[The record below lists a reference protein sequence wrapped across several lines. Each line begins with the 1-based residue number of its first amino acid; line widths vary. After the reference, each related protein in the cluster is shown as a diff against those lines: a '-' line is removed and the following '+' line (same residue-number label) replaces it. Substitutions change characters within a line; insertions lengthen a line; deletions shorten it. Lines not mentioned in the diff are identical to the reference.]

1 MRFISAALLL
11 CCSLACAAC
20 TSPPD
25 KEMNQARAAI
35 EAARAAG
42 ADAYAPEEYK
52 SAVAALKHSED
63 SVEQRDYRQALAYA
77 LDSREQAQAAVRTAA
92 SEKAAA
98 RSQSEAELRD
108 LQGLLAQ
115 AQTRLRG
122 AQGPRARR
130 RILQTQQRTVD
141 TADAAVQKAR
151 AAMARQDYLGARDAM
166 RGVRDQL
173 QAVIRQIVPFTEPSA
188 PKHRR

>member
-1 MRFISAALLL
+1 
-11 CCSLACAAC
+11 
-20 TSPPD
+20 
-25 KEMNQARAAI
+25 MNQARAAI

-108 LQGLLAQ
+108 LQG
-115 AQTRLRG
+115 
-122 AQGPRARR
+122 PRARR